1 MQDRI
6 EALEV
11 KLAYMENTV
20 ADLDEVVR
28 LLGDKVDGVRA
39 ELKVL
44 REQMVKMQDDEERDP
59 EAEVPP
65 HY

>member
-6 EALEV
+6 ETLEV

-20 ADLDEVVR
+20 AELDEVVR
-28 LLGDKVDGVRA
+28 QLGDKVDGVRA
-39 ELKVL
+39 EMKIL
-44 REQMVKMQDDEERDP
+44 REQMAKMQDDEERDLQ
-59 EAEVPP
+59 AEVPP